1 MTLPCCDVCG
11 LQLTTKYTVRRHKA
25 KLHGVTDSN
34 ICKKCGTCFMS
45 EANLQKHL
53 RWKHPSPL
61 ADVEMSKDPPQEDES
76 SISTIIEPQ
85 KETVP
90 SDGATKPTDAG
101 TQSPKLEPPA
111 LRGRRRKQQHPKRLQ
126 PTNKK
131 ELINKSKA
139 KNVRTH
145 AGFVLIFKPDKEIG
159 PLPNQ
164 AVIKRLEVVGTGKLV
179 PSDCTKCKIKLFLHR

>member
-1 MTLPCCDVCG
+1 
-11 LQLTTKYTVRRHKA
+11 
-25 KLHGVTDSN
+25 
-34 ICKKCGTCFMS
+34 MS

-53 RWKHPSPL
+53 RRKHPSPL
-61 ADVEMSKDPPQEDES
+61 ADVCQEDERLIDVS
-76 SISTIIEPQ
+76 QQEDEVGPQ
-85 KETVP
+85 KEI
-90 SDGATKPTDAG
+90 SMIPTEPV

-126 PTNKK
+126 PTNNK

-179 PSDCTKCKIKLFLHR
+179 PSGCRKCKIKLFLHR